1 VSEEWRLR
9 FAEQLSSLGA
19 ETGVPRSMMLV
30 LGWLVVCDPP
40 EQTAH
45 ELQTR
50 LQLAAGTV
58 SSVTRTLAEL
68 GALDRRARAGDR
80 RTYYAL
86 RERAWERV
94 LVGRYRALAEV
105 LSVVERTASEA
116 GDEAGPRLTHMRDLW
131 AAYVGQTGKIV
142 ADWPA

>member
-1 VSEEWRLR
+1 MSEDWRLR

-19 ETGVPRSMMLV
+19 GTGVPRSMMLV

-45 ELQTR
+45 ELQAR

-68 GALDRRARAGDR
+68 GALDRRARTGDR

-86 RERAWERV
+86 GERAWERV
-94 LVGRYRALAEV
+94 LLGRYRALTEV
-105 LSVVERTASEA
+105 LSVVERTAEEA
-116 GDEAGPRLTHMRDLW
+116 GDEAGARLAQMRDLW
-131 AAYVGQTGKIV
+131 AAYVEQTGKV
-142 ADWPA
+142 AADWPA